1 MNLPPKLRTRIYSYI
16 SWIYLW
22 APCLLHSYASFT
34 VVNTTQNFHFNIP
47 FLFFLSDFDPLFQYA
62 NFLSYSVSLTPSS
75 ICCEILGIVEN
86 IKAHLVIYHFSFIYY
101 HNVLYFMFN
110 PCTFV
115 FNATEHNHLLPLHTD
130 VIYWP
135 LGLPFYSLKHF
146 IHWTLVFLFVTVP
159 AISLNDV
166 SQWSIQ

>member
-1 MNLPPKLRTRIYSYI
+1 MKFFQLLLKMLSFIIFSLIHKKECVHFSKHCNKINIHESTTQTKNQNIQLYFLNLPVSSLPLALI
-16 SWIYLW
+16 
-22 APCLLHSYASFT
+22 CLFHSSKYYTEFSLQHSF
-34 VVNTTQNFHFNIP
+34 P
-47 FLFFLSDFDPLFQYA
+47 FFLSDFDPLFQYA

-130 VIYWP
+130 VIY
-135 LGLPFYSLKHF
+135 
-146 IHWTLVFLFVTVP
+146 
-159 AISLNDV
+159 
-166 SQWSIQ
+166 